1 MTSGRGAPVRILFGG
16 SFDPPTLA
24 HRLIAEC
31 ALASVPNAELVVV
44 PAAVSPHKQDRT
56 TTAARHRL
64 AMARIAF
71 EGLPRVRVSDEEIVR
86 GGASYTVDTLQ
97 LHRDELGADARLYF
111 LVGADALLSFGRWR
125 EPDRIL
131 TLAKIISVARPDFEF
146 SALDKSE
153 GTTPAMRA
161 RLRAG
166 ILDCRGPRVSSTEV
180 RNLLRSGTTSV
191 DSGTGSP
198 LESMMDKRVLAYI
211 EAEQLYRPDDDPGD
225 APLAD

>member
-1 MTSGRGAPVRILFGG
+1 MTAGRGAPVRILFGG

-24 HRLIAEC
+24 HRMIAEC

-44 PAAVSPHKQDRT
+44 PAAVSPHKRDRT
-56 TTAARHRL
+56 TTPASHRL
-64 AMARIAF
+64 AMVRIAF

-97 LHRDELGADARLYF
+97 LHRDELGPDARLYF

-125 EPDRIL
+125 EPERIL

-166 ILDCRGPRVSSTEV
+166 ILDCRGPRISSTEV
-180 RNLLRSGTTSV
+180 RDLLRSERTRA
-191 DSGTGSP
+191 DSETDTK
-198 LESMMDKRVLAYI
+198 LDSMMDERVLAYI
-211 EAEQLYRPDDDPGD
+211 EAERLYRPDNALGD